1 MPMVPQEV
9 PVANPIAAPIM
20 NITAGRNSLRLPALA
35 MAALTN
41 SAEYMAKRVKE
52 QSVQAKVS
60 ISMGAIICMKPWG
73 MDSMDFSNVNAP
85 RIQK

>member
-1 MPMVPQEV
+1 MRQTVPQEV

-52 QSVQAKVS
+52 QSVQAKGHTKKW
-60 ISMGAIICMKPWG
+60 GAGGCVPFIVLWCLPLG
-73 MDSMDFSNVNAP
+73 E
-85 RIQK
+85 R